1 MPSNK
6 TIHITGHKHPDT
18 DSIVS
23 AIAYAEL
30 KRAQGLDA
38 VACRLGEVTHETRY
52 VLNRFNVEEPM
63 ILDDARMRL
72 NEIDIDDALIVNE
85 ETTIY
90 EAWQLMSSTK
100 KALCV
105 VDEQERLI
113 GIVTNSNIA
122 NVTMG
127 DTAKSIEL
135 LSKTPLEY
143 INNTIKGELIYRPY
157 LSRLNGKVSI
167 VAVAEH
173 KLERYELKDRVVI
186 VGNDT
191 EAQLQAIEK
200 DAACLVVVWAD
211 SVHQSVIEKAKEK
224 ECAIILSG
232 HGTLNTSRYIFY
244 ASPLKFIM
252 STNLVTFDQ
261 SEFVEDA
268 LIKIT
273 KSRFRAYP
281 VVDDKGRVLGL
292 VSRYVLLNAARKKLI
307 LVDHNESTQ
316 SVEGL
321 MEADLLE
328 VVDHHRIGD
337 IQTNKPINF
346 RNQLVG
352 STSTII
358 AMMYRENLIELSPT
372 IAGLLCS
379 AIIADTLN
387 FKSPTTTDIDRQIA
401 QHCAKIA
408 KINLDELAK
417 DIYTKG
423 LGLHEKSSVE
433 LIETDIKE
441 FQINQYR
448 IMVSQITLYDFAQ
461 VNGIRAQLTKVM
473 DNYVKDKRLDLLLV
487 LFTSLEVQGSTM
499 MYAGKEK
506 WIALEAFPGISN
518 QENTLFQDILSRK
531 KQVIPRLSAVIEGR
545 ST

>member
-1 MPSNK
+1 MPSNNK
-6 TIHITGHKHPDT
+6 VHITGHKHPDT

-23 AIAYAEL
+23 AIAYANL
-30 KRAQGLDA
+30 KQAMGIDA
-38 VACRLGEVTHETRY
+38 IACRLGEVNHETRY
-52 VLNRFNVEEPM
+52 ILSRFNVPEPI

-72 NEIDIDDALIVNE
+72 NEIDIDDAILVDE

-90 EAWQLMSSTK
+90 EAWQLMSEHK
-100 KALCV
+100 KVICV
-105 VDEQERLI
+105 VDNENRLI
-113 GIVTNSNIA
+113 GMVTNSNIA
-122 NVTMG
+122 AVTMG

-143 INNTIKGELIYRPY
+143 INNTVKGELVYRPY
-157 LSRLNGKVSI
+157 ISRLNGKVSI
-167 VAVAEH
+167 IAVSEQ

-211 SVHQSVIEKAKEK
+211 KVEDSVIQKAKQK
-224 ECAIILSG
+224 ECGIILSG

-281 VVDDKGRVLGL
+281 VVDDKGRVMGM
-292 VSRYVLLNAARKKLI
+292 VSRYILLNAKRKQVI
-307 LVDHNESTQ
+307 LVDHNELAQ

-321 MEADLLE
+321 LEADLLE
-328 VVDHHRIGD
+328 VIDHHRIGD

-358 AMMYRENLIELSPT
+358 AMMYRENQIDMSQAM
-372 IAGLLCS
+372 AGILCA
-379 AIIADTLN
+379 AIISDTLN
-387 FKSPTTTDIDRQIA
+387 FKSPTTTPLDISVA
-401 QHCAKIA
+401 QSCA
-408 KINLDELAK
+408 ELAK
-417 DIYTKG
+417 VNTEDLARDIFTKG
-423 LGLHEKSSVE
+423 LGLHEKSSIE
-433 LIETDIKE
+433 LIETDIKQ
-441 FQINQYR
+441 FQISQYR
-448 IMVSQITLYDFAQ
+448 IMVSQITVYNFQQ
-461 VNGIRAQLTKVM
+461 VDGIRGQLSKVM
-473 DNYVKDKRLDLLLV
+473 EHYVKDKRIDLLLV
-487 LFTSLEVQGSTM
+487 VFTSIEVNGSTM

-518 QENTLFQDILSRK
+518 ITNTLFKDVLSRK
-531 KQVIPRLSAVIEGR
+531 KQIIPRLSAIIEGR
-545 ST
+545 SS